1 MGLLDEL
8 RNIPDKSLGGTG
20 KTFIDADTLKDDV
33 TGETY
38 RLKDTTQ
45 RKLIRSLEVSLQL
58 KKVPLAVHKTTD
70 AIHKLA
76 NDQGFTNI
84 VHSGEKGHFGRGLV
98 DLQDKDGRSFSNEL
112 IKAGAF
118 DVNKFSSEQE
128 IAARDLAEAERNRGK
143 LVRYVYKTMSL
154 MMQLHMI
161 KNAETRRRC

>member
-38 RLKDTTQ
+38 RLQ
-45 RKLIRSLEVSLQL
+45 GYNAAEVDKILGG
-58 KKVPLAVHKTTD
+58 KVKEGTAGGAQTTD

-128 IAARDLAEAERNRGK
+128 IAARDLAEAERNRNK
-143 LVRYVYKTMSL
+143 LSGDPHEYS
-154 MMQLHMI
+154 I
-161 KNAETRRRC
+161 